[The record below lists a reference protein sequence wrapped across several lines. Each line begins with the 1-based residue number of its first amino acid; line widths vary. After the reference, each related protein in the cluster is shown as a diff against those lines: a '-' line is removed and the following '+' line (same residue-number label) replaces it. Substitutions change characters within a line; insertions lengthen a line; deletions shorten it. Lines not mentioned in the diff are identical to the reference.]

1 MNLIHTIY
9 RPGGAGPHPTILAL
23 HGRGANA
30 FDLLGLAPY
39 LCAGEFLIVC
49 PQAPLETPIGP
60 EAVGYAWYGAS
71 NGGAPDTD
79 GMLNS
84 LKALRLFLDDCL
96 NHYPIDPARLAVLGF
111 SQGGVM
117 AYSLAL
123 TDPNRFAGLA
133 ALSTWLPK
141 ELTPRLTIGAAVHSL
156 PTLVQHGRHDPQIEV
171 ERARDSVARLREL
184 KVPLTFKEY
193 DMGHEIRPDGLCEL
207 SAWLEEK
214 VRAARRPPLQV

>member
-9 RPGGAGPHPTILAL
+9 RPPGTGAHPTILTL

-39 LCAGEFLIVC
+39 LCGGKFLIIC

-60 EAVGYAWYGAS
+60 EAIGYAWYGAS
-71 NGGAPDTD
+71 QGGVPDTD
-79 GMLNS
+79 GMLES
-84 LKALRLFLDDCL
+84 RKALQTFIGDCL
-96 NHYPIDPARLAVLGF
+96 KQYPIDPKRLAVLGF

-123 TDPNRFAGLA
+123 TDPERFAALA

-141 ELTPRLTIGAAVHSL
+141 ELTPRLNISAAVRSL
-156 PTLVQHGRHDPQIEV
+156 PTLVQHGTQDAQIEV
-171 ERARDSVARLREL
+171 DRARDSVARLRDL

-193 DMGHEIRPDGLCEL
+193 EMGHEIRPRGLYDL

-214 VRAARRPPLQV
+214 VRATGRSPLQA

>member
-9 RPGGAGPHPTILAL
+9 QPPGAGPHPTILTL

-39 LCAGEFLIVC
+39 LCGGQFLIIC

-60 EAVGYAWYGAS
+60 EAVGYAWYDS
-71 NGGAPDTD
+71 SKGGVPDIN
-79 GMLNS
+79 GMLES
-84 LKALRLFLDDCL
+84 RKALQEFLDDCL
-96 NHYPIDPARLAVLGF
+96 AHYPIDPTRLAVLGF

-123 TDPNRFAGLA
+123 TEPERFAGLA
-133 ALSTWLPK
+133 ALSTWLPR
-141 ELTPRLTIGAAVHSL
+141 ELTPRLTISAAVQSL
-156 PTLVQHGRHDPQIEV
+156 PALVQHGTQDPQIEV
-171 ERARDSVARLREL
+171 DRARDSVARLREL

-193 DMGHEIRPDGLCEL
+193 DMGHEIRPRGLYDL
-207 SAWLEEK
+207 SVWLEEK
-214 VRAARRPPLQV
+214 VRATGRSPVQT

>member
-1 MNLIHTIY
+1 VNLIHTIY
-9 RPGGAGPHPTILAL
+9 QPPGDGPYPTILTL

-39 LCAGEFLIVC
+39 LCGGQFLIIC

-60 EAVGYAWYGAS
+60 DQVGYAWYAGS
-71 NGGAPDTD
+71 KGGAPDTD
-79 GMLNS
+79 GMLAS
-84 LKALRLFLDDCL
+84 QQALQLFLDDCL
-96 NHYPIDPARLAVLGF
+96 KQYPIDAKRLAVLGF

-123 TDPNRFAGLA
+123 TDPKRFAGLA
-133 ALSTWLPK
+133 ALSTWLPR
-141 ELTPRLTIGAAVHSL
+141 ELTPRLKISDAVQSL
-156 PTLVQHGRHDPQIEV
+156 PTLVQHGTQDPQIEV
-171 ERARDSVARLREL
+171 DRARDSVARLHEL

-193 DMGHEIRPDGLCEL
+193 EMGHEIRPKGLYDL

-214 VRAARRPPLQV
+214 IGATGRSPL

>member
-9 RPGGAGPHPTILAL
+9 RPPGAGPHPTILTL

-39 LCAGEFLIVC
+39 LCGGKFLVIC

-60 EAVGYAWYGAS
+60 EAVGYAWYRAS
-71 NGGAPDTD
+71 QGGMPDID
-79 GMLNS
+79 GMLAS
-84 LKALRLFLDDCL
+84 QKDLQLFLDNCL
-96 NHYPIDPARLAVLGF
+96 KSYPIDPMRLAVLGF

-123 TDPNRFAGLA
+123 TEPERFAGLA
-133 ALSTWLPK
+133 ALSTWLPR
-141 ELTPRLTIGAAVHSL
+141 ELTPRLHISGAVEAL
-156 PTLVQHGRHDPQIEV
+156 PTLVQHGTQDPQIEV
-171 ERARDSVARLREL
+171 DRARDSVARLREL

-193 DMGHEIRPDGLCEL
+193 DMGHEIRPRGLYDL
-207 SAWLEEK
+207 SAWLEEN
-214 VRAARRPPLQV
+214 VGTTGRSPLQA

>member
-1 MNLIHTIY
+1 VNLIHTNY
-9 RPGGAGPHPTILAL
+9 QPPGDGPYPTILTL

-39 LCAGEFLIVC
+39 LCGGQFLIIC

-60 EAVGYAWYGAS
+60 DQVGYAWYAGS
-71 NGGAPDTD
+71 KGGAPDTD
-79 GMLNS
+79 GMLAS
-84 LKALRLFLDDCL
+84 QQALQLFLDDCL
-96 NHYPIDPARLAVLGF
+96 KQYPIDAKRLAVLGF

-123 TDPNRFAGLA
+123 TDPKRFAGLA
-133 ALSTWLPK
+133 ALSTWLPR
-141 ELTPRLTIGAAVHSL
+141 ELTPRLKISDAVQSL
-156 PTLVQHGRHDPQIEV
+156 PTLVQHGTQDPQIEV
-171 ERARDSVARLREL
+171 DRARDSVARLREL

-193 DMGHEIRPDGLCEL
+193 EMGHEIRPKGLYDL

-214 VRAARRPPLQV
+214 IGATGRSPL

>member
-9 RPGGAGPHPTILAL
+9 RPPGAGHHPTILTL

-39 LCAGEFLIVC
+39 LCGGQFLIIC

-60 EAVGYAWYGAS
+60 EAVGYAWYNAS
-71 NGGAPDTD
+71 KGGVVDID
-79 GMLNS
+79 GMLES
-84 LKALRLFLDDCL
+84 RHALQIFIDHCLKQ
-96 NHYPIDPARLAVLGF
+96 YPIDPTRLAVLGF

-123 TDPNRFAGLA
+123 TDPERFAGLA

-141 ELTPRLTIGAAVHSL
+141 ELTPRLEISAAVQSL
-156 PTLVQHGRHDPQIEV
+156 QTLVQHGTQDPQIEV
-171 ERARDSVARLREL
+171 DRARDSVARLREL
-184 KVPLTFKEY
+184 RMPLTFKEY
-193 DMGHEIRPDGLCEL
+193 EMGHEIRPRGLYDL

-214 VRAARRPPLQV
+214 VRATGRSPLPV